1 MGSHRDPSPCVPVPP
16 ERKGLVAGRV
26 RRGILIVLVAALLGA
41 GLGPTL
47 TRAHLPALP
56 GVVSAASPPIAG
68 HAALSD
74 LEAELLLA
82 RAEDARRA
90 ADWPLCIDLLTRA
103 AARRPADGALRERLA
118 EAHTNLGWELLVQ
131 RRFAEA
137 RQAFQ
142 AAIQMNPPALGA
154 AEGLKLLNSLA
165 PCSPVPS
172 PASAVAPSVTSIS
185 VAASPAAAVCT
196 GPALAGCP
204 PVVHVVVRGETLF
217 SLARRFG
224 TTVRAIMAA
233 NSLTSTTIRIGQ
245 VLVIP
250 ACLSGGATSC
260 AVTCAPPAVLICPTT
275 CPPQQP
281 AACPSAAFPTC
292 PAEAAPTPA
301 CQCAASTVRPHVVQ
315 RGDNLFRLAA
325 SFETSARLLME
336 VNGLT
341 TTQLRVGQVLI
352 IP

>member
-1 MGSHRDPSPCVPVPP
+1 MVSYRDPSPCDPSAP
-16 ERKGLVAGRV
+16 ERKGFLASRVGR
-26 RRGILIVLVAALLGA
+26 RILIVLVAALLGA

-47 TRAHLPALP
+47 TRVHLPALA

-68 HAALSD
+68 GAPSGD
-74 LEAELLLA
+74 LEAQLLLA

-90 ADWPLCIDLLTRA
+90 ADWPLCIDLLTKA
-103 AARRPADGALRERLA
+103 AAIRPADSVVRERLC
-118 EAHTNLGWELLVQ
+118 EAHTNLGWELLVE

-142 AAIQMNPPALGA
+142 TAIQMNPRGVGA
-154 AEGLKLLNSLA
+154 PEGLRLLESLA
-165 PCSPVPS
+165 PCRTGACA
-172 PASAVAPSVTSIS
+172 ASGASPSVTSLGA
-185 VAASPAAAVCT
+185 AASPAATACT
-196 GPALAGCP
+196 SSAPAGCP
-204 PVVHVVVRGETLF
+204 PIVHVVVRGDTLF
-217 SLARRFG
+217 SLAHRFG

-233 NSLTSTTIRIGQ
+233 NNLTSTTVRIGQ
-245 VLVIP
+245 KLVIP
-250 ACLSGGATSC
+250 VCPSGGATSC
-260 AVTCAPPAVLICPTT
+260 AVAGPSPAILICPTA

-292 PAEAAPTPA
+292 PTEPAARPV
-301 CQCAASTVRPHVVQ
+301 CQCAAGAVKTHVVQ

-325 SFETSARLLME
+325 SFETSIRLLME

-341 TTQLRVGQVLI
+341 TTQLRVGQVLV